1 MAKARLP
8 GQISGEVIDMDFMAE
23 YKHWLESGA
32 LSAEE
37 HAELQSVADDKEE
50 IESRFYAPL
59 SFGTAGLRGVLG
71 VGLNRMNRFT
81 VGQAAQGLAKLIVS
95 NGQEAMDRGVAIAY
109 DSRHFSPEF
118 AKQSACIL
126 AANGIKA
133 LIFDELRPT
142 PELSFAV
149 RHYGCI
155 AGFAA
160 EYGNADFRIG
170 STPEGSDL
178 LLDSAVSRDEVPA
191 GAEVLFDEEICIA
204 VPDGHRFADCG
215 AVSLT
220 ELADDPFIALSG
232 SESFQ
237 QVSEHI
243 FRSAGIAMYAAIEC
257 DSLALQSRLLS
268 CGMGIALAAA
278 GEWRQLCEEGSV
290 HLLHIRDAECRRY
303 IYVQQL
309 SRFETHSMRAFRAFL
324 RRYFSEIG

>member
-1 MAKARLP
+1 MGGKCVEIYQLRQFAAVAKTENMTRAAQSLSMAQPAVSKTIRN
-8 GQISGEVIDMDFMAE
+8 
-23 YKHWLESGA
+23 LESELGAELFERTGKGLRRTEQGDILLRYARAILNAELDARREIEESLHRAGGLCICA
-32 LSAEE
+32 LSCVE
-37 HAELQSVADDKEE
+37 
-50 IESRFYAPL
+50 RL
-59 SFGTAGLRGVLG
+59 S
-71 VGLNRMNRFT
+71 
-81 VGQAAQGLAKLIVS
+81 
-95 NGQEAMDRGVAIAY
+95 D
-109 DSRHFSPEF
+109 
-118 AKQSACIL
+118 IL
-126 AANGIKA
+126 
-133 LIFDELRPT
+133 
-142 PELSFAV
+142 
-149 RHYGCI
+149 

-243 FRSAGIAMYAAIEC
+243 FRSAGIAMHAAIEC

-278 GEWRQLCEEGSV
+278 GEWSARRAACICCTSATPNAGATSMCSSSAALKRIPCVPSARFCAGIFPKSV
-290 HLLHIRDAECRRY
+290 KRAPQAARSRLHQTDAG
-303 IYVQQL
+303 
-309 SRFETHSMRAFRAFL
+309 FRASTVPCRTL
-324 RRYFSEIG
+324 PGR

>member
-95 NGQEAMDRGVAIAY
+95 NGQAAMDRGVAIAY

-126 AANGIKA
+126 AANGQGA
-133 LIFDELRPT
+133 DLR
-142 PELSFAV
+142 
-149 RHYGCI
+149 R
-155 AGFAA
+155 AA
-160 EYGNADFRIG
+160 
-170 STPEGSDL
+170 
-178 LLDSAVSRDEVPA
+178 
-191 GAEVLFDEEICIA
+191 
-204 VPDGHRFADCG
+204 PDPG
-215 AVSLT
+215 AVLCSPSL
-220 ELADDPFIALSG
+220 
-232 SESFQ
+232 
-237 QVSEHI
+237 
-243 FRSAGIAMYAAIEC
+243 
-257 DSLALQSRLLS
+257 RLHR
-268 CGMGIALAAA
+268 GHQHHRIP
-278 GEWRQLCEEGSV
+278 
-290 HLLHIRDAECRRY
+290 
-303 IYVQQL
+303 
-309 SRFETHSMRAFRAFL
+309 
-324 RRYFSEIG
+324 

>member
-1 MAKARLP
+1 MGGKCVEIYQLRQFAAVAKTENMTRAAQSLSMAQPTVSKTIRN
-8 GQISGEVIDMDFMAE
+8 
-23 YKHWLESGA
+23 LESELGAELFERTGKGLRRTEQGDILLRYARAILNAELDARREIEESLHRAGGLCICA
-32 LSAEE
+32 LSCVE
-37 HAELQSVADDKEE
+37 
-50 IESRFYAPL
+50 RL
-59 SFGTAGLRGVLG
+59 S
-71 VGLNRMNRFT
+71 
-81 VGQAAQGLAKLIVS
+81 
-95 NGQEAMDRGVAIAY
+95 D
-109 DSRHFSPEF
+109 
-118 AKQSACIL
+118 IL
-126 AANGIKA
+126 
-133 LIFDELRPT
+133 
-142 PELSFAV
+142 
-149 RHYGCI
+149 

-178 LLDSAVSRDEVPA
+178 LLDCAVSRDEVPA
-191 GAEVLFDEEICIA
+191 GAEVLFDEKICIA

-243 FRSAGIAMYAAIEC
+243 FRSAGIAMHAAIEC

>member
-1 MAKARLP
+1 MEIYQLRQFAAVAKTENMTRAAQSLSMAQPAVSKTIRN
-8 GQISGEVIDMDFMAE
+8 
-23 YKHWLESGA
+23 LESELGAELFERTGKGLRRTEQGDILLRYARAILNAELDARREIEESLHRAGGLCICA
-32 LSAEE
+32 LSCVE
-37 HAELQSVADDKEE
+37 
-50 IESRFYAPL
+50 RL
-59 SFGTAGLRGVLG
+59 S
-71 VGLNRMNRFT
+71 
-81 VGQAAQGLAKLIVS
+81 
-95 NGQEAMDRGVAIAY
+95 
-109 DSRHFSPEF
+109 
-118 AKQSACIL
+118 
-126 AANGIKA
+126 
-133 LIFDELRPT
+133 
-142 PELSFAV
+142 
-149 RHYGCI
+149 
-155 AGFAA
+155 
-160 EYGNADFRIG
+160 ADFRIG

-178 LLDSAVSRDEVPA
+178 LLDCAVSRDEVPA

-243 FRSAGIAMYAAIEC
+243 FRSAGIAMHAAIEC

-324 RRYFSEIG
+324 RRYFSKIG

>member
-1 MAKARLP
+1 MGGKCVEIYQLRQFAAVAKTENMTRAAQSLSMAQPAVSKTIRN
-8 GQISGEVIDMDFMAE
+8 
-23 YKHWLESGA
+23 LESELGAELFERTGKGLRRTKQGDILLRYARAILNAELDARREIEESLHRAGGLCICA
-32 LSAEE
+32 LSCVE
-37 HAELQSVADDKEE
+37 
-50 IESRFYAPL
+50 RL
-59 SFGTAGLRGVLG
+59 S
-71 VGLNRMNRFT
+71 
-81 VGQAAQGLAKLIVS
+81 
-95 NGQEAMDRGVAIAY
+95 D
-109 DSRHFSPEF
+109 
-118 AKQSACIL
+118 IL
-126 AANGIKA
+126 
-133 LIFDELRPT
+133 
-142 PELSFAV
+142 
-149 RHYGCI
+149 

-178 LLDSAVSRDEVPA
+178 LLDSAVSLDEVPA

-220 ELADDPFIALSG
+220 ELADDPFIALS
-232 SESFQ
+232 
-237 QVSEHI
+237 
-243 FRSAGIAMYAAIEC
+243 AGIAMHAAIEC